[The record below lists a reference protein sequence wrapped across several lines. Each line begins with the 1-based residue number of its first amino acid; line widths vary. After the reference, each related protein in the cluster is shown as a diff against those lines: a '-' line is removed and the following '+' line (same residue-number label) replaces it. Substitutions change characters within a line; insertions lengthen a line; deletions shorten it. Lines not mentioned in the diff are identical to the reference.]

1 MQNKES
7 YYPYVDGVGSLRMID
22 GVVRVDFVVITEIE
36 DDQVKAH
43 RSTGVAMS
51 LSAAIKLKDQLEK
64 MLVDLKERGS
74 AQNSGRKE
82 LPQ

>member
-22 GVVRVDFVVITEIE
+22 GVVRFDFVVITEIE
-36 DDQVKAH
+36 DDQVKAQ
-43 RSTGVAMS
+43 RAAGLAMS

-64 MLVDLKERGS
+64 MLVDLKEREGS
-74 AQNSGRKE
+74 QQSGRKE